1 MDIWMQ
7 VMHTG
12 TESRNKYVSLTITVD
27 KRHHLFFFSPPHT
40 LSGILLASTT
50 SPRGQK
56 FPTVE
61 RRSASSLTPQALR
74 SYSVSNKA
82 EIPHPPLQHL

>member
-27 KRHHLFFFSPPHT
+27 KRHHLFFFLHLT
-40 LSGILLASTT
+40 LFLEFFWPQPRVHVAKYSQLLN
-50 SPRGQK
+50 G
-56 FPTVE
+56 V
-61 RRSASSLTPQALR
+61 LLR
-74 SYSVSNKA
+74 
-82 EIPHPPLQHL
+82 P